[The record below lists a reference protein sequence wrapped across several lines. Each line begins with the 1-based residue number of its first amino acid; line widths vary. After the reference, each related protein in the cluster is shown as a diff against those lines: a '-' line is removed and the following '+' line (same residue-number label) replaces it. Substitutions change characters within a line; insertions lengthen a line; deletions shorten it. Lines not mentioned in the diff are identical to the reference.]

1 MSKKVSEANPGIK
14 ALAKKAPEVVQR
26 MGYTMQMNKPKT
38 NNANN
43 FSEYDQMRMA
53 KSSIYMMGKNSGELE
68 GVVLPGTDKS
78 SENKIDIN
86 EFNKQSDEIKKNI
99 GAARSAFSRSI
110 TSDSLTNVLEKGKGN
125 IPPLDLKRYRT
136 GREMLS
142 DIPKYLGNSKDALEA
157 YGKHDTAFRK
167 KEGYYSDDYLRK
179 N

>member
-1 MSKKVSEANPGIK
+1 MKKVSEANPGIK
-14 ALAKKAPEVVQR
+14 ALAKKAPEVVQK

-43 FSEYDQMRMA
+43 FSNHGQMQMA
-53 KSSIYMMGKNSGELE
+53 KSSIYMIGKSSGELE

-86 EFNKQSDEIKKNI
+86 DFNKQSEEIKKNI
-99 GAARSAFSRSI
+99 GASRSAFSKSI
-110 TSDSLTNVLEKGKGN
+110 TSDSLTNVLEKGNKN
-125 IPPLDLKRYRT
+125 IPELDLKRYKK

-142 DIPKYLGNSKDALEA
+142 EIPNYLGNSKNALEA
-157 YGKHDTAFRK
+157 YGRHDEAFRK
-167 KEGYYSDDYLRK
+167 RTGYYSDDYLKK